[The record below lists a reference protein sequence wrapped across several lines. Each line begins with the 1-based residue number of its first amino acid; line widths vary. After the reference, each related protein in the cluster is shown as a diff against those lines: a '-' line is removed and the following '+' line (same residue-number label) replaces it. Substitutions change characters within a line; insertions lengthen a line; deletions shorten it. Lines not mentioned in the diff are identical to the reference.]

1 MDGHQAGTWRKRIEE
16 QEGSG
21 QSVVRYC
28 AGQGVSRSSFYR
40 WRKILAREDHP
51 RARFL
56 PVCVVQGKGEPF
68 ASAGVEIILRGG
80 RRVEVKRGFDAET
93 LLAAVAALE
102 AVAC

>member
-1 MDGHQAGTWRKRIEE
+1 MDGHLAGTWRERIEE

-21 QSVVRYC
+21 QSVARYC
-28 AGQGVSRSSFYR
+28 ALQGFSTSSFYR
-40 WRKILAREDHP
+40 WRKILAREDRP

-56 PVCVVQGKGEPF
+56 PVCVVQEEGEPSG
-68 ASAGVEIILRGG
+68 SAGVEIVLRGG

-93 LLAAVAALE
+93 LRAAVAALE